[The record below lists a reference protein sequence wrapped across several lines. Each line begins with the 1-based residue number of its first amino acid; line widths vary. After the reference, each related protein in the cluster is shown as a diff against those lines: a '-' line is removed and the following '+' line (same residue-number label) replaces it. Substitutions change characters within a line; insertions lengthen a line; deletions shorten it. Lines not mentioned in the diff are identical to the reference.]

1 MAVPALKN
9 AEPSRAQSR
18 VSLGATYLFSS
29 DAIGDLLQKCRGLS
43 ESEEFMFETPEE
55 IKEKGS
61 KGLWIGIAVAVAVV
75 AVGAYFFIRSRGIPI
90 KQASAASAPAV
101 AKGNADPVHDLK
113 IQRAT
118 MNKDRNGTMA
128 VWLVAIEN
136 KSSVYSYSKIAYE
149 TTYVGADNNAILINK
164 GTIPATIGPGEQK
177 NSEINDALYPAGT
190 AWYRVRITGATPAA
204 Q

>member
-1 MAVPALKN
+1 
-9 AEPSRAQSR
+9 
-18 VSLGATYLFSS
+18 
-29 DAIGDLLQKCRGLS
+29 
-43 ESEEFMFETPEE
+43 MFETPEE

-75 AVGAYFFIRSRGIPI
+75 AVGAYFFIRSRGTAI

-128 VWLVAIEN
+128 VWLVTIEN
-136 KSSVYSYSKIAYE
+136 KSSAYSYSKIEYE
-149 TTYVGADNNAILINK
+149 TTYVGADNNAILVNK
-164 GTIPATIGPGEQK
+164 GTLPVTIAPGEQH

-190 AWYRVRITGATPAA
+190 SWYKIRITGATPAT

>member
-1 MAVPALKN
+1 
-9 AEPSRAQSR
+9 
-18 VSLGATYLFSS
+18 
-29 DAIGDLLQKCRGLS
+29 
-43 ESEEFMFETPEE
+43 MFETPEE

-75 AVGAYFFIRSRGIPI
+75 AVGAYFFIRSRGVAI
-90 KQASAASAPAV
+90 KQASAASATAV
-101 AKGNADPVHDLK
+101 VKGNADPVHDLK

-128 VWLVAIEN
+128 VWLVTIEN
-136 KSSVYSYSKIAYE
+136 KSSAYSYSKIQYE

-164 GTIPATIGPGEQK
+164 GTIPATIGPGEQN

-190 AWYRVRITGATPAA
+190 AWYKVRITGATPAA

>member
-1 MAVPALKN
+1 
-9 AEPSRAQSR
+9 
-18 VSLGATYLFSS
+18 
-29 DAIGDLLQKCRGLS
+29 
-43 ESEEFMFETPEE
+43 
-55 IKEKGS
+55 
-61 KGLWIGIAVAVAVV
+61 
-75 AVGAYFFIRSRGIPI
+75 
-90 KQASAASAPAV
+90 
-101 AKGNADPVHDLK
+101 LK

-164 GTIPATIGPGEQK
+164 GT
-177 NSEINDALYPAGT
+177 NSGHHRPRRTEKFRN
-190 AWYRVRITGATPAA
+190 